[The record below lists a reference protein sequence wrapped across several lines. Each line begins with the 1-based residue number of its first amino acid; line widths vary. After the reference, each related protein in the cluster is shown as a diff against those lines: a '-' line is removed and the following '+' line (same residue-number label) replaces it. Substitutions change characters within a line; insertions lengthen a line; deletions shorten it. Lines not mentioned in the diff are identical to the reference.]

1 MKVVDINTGIVRDV
15 IEDDYHTDNG
25 KFDINNFTQRGM
37 VANDKPTNNITVNIS
52 GVQQSDDELAEKV
65 ARRIVEEI
73 DNSW

>member
-1 MKVVDINTGIVRDV
+1 
-15 IEDDYHTDNG
+15 
-25 KFDINNFTQRGM
+25 M